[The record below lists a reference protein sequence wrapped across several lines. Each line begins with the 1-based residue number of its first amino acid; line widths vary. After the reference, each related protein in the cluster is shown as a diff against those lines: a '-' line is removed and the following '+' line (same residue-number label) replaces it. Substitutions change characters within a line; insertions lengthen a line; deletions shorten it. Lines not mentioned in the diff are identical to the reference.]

1 MKHNIT
7 PPTRTDRAI
16 LFLRIFIAAV
26 MLLHIIGK
34 MQNYDNVV
42 LTFPSLLDLNR
53 PTSLALSIIFEAA
66 MAAMIAIGIGTRLSA
81 LLMFITSLVTLF
93 DIALQT
99 EGAIST
105 DAAKL
110 QFIYAGIF
118 LTLMISGGGRYSISI
133 GQNVPK
139 S

>member
-34 MQNYDNVV
+34 LQNYDNVV
-42 LTFPSLLDLNR
+42 LAYPSLLGFNR
-53 PTSLALSIIFEAA
+53 STSLALSIIFEGT

-81 LLMFITSLVTLF
+81 LLMFITSLATLF
-93 DIALQT
+93 QIALQA

>member
-42 LTFPSLLDLNR
+42 LTFPSLLDFNR

-93 DIALQT
+93 DIALQA
-99 EGAIST
+99 EGAIYT

>member
-7 PPTRTDRAI
+7 PSTRADRAI

-34 MQNYDNVV
+34 LQNYDNIV
-42 LTFPSLLDLNR
+42 LAYPSLLGFNR
-53 PTSLALSIIFEAA
+53 PTSLALSIIFEGT
-66 MAAMIAIGIGTRLSA
+66 MAAMIAIGIGTRLSS

-93 DIALQT
+93 EIALQND
-99 EGAIST
+99 GAIST
-105 DAAKL
+105 DEAKL

-118 LTLMISGGGRYSISI
+118 LTLVISGGGKYSIIES
-133 GQNVPK
+133 QNVPK

>member
-34 MQNYDNVV
+34 MQNYDNMV
-42 LTFPSLLDLNR
+42 LTFPSLLDFNR

-93 DIALQT
+93 DIALQA

-133 GQNVPK
+133 GQNVLK

>member
-42 LTFPSLLDLNR
+42 LTFPSLLDFNR

-93 DIALQT
+93 DIALQAD
-99 EGAIST
+99 GAIST

>member
-7 PPTRTDRAI
+7 PSTRADRAI

-34 MQNYDNVV
+34 LQNYDNVV
-42 LTFPSLLDLNR
+42 LAYPSLLGFNR
-53 PTSLALSIIFEAA
+53 PTSLALSIIFEGT
-66 MAAMIAIGIGTRLSA
+66 MAAMIAIGIGTRLSS

-93 DIALQT
+93 EIALQSD
-99 EGAIST
+99 GAIST
-105 DAAKL
+105 DEAKM

-118 LTLMISGGGRYSISI
+118 LTLVISGGGKYSIIES
-133 GQNVPK
+133 QNVPK

>member
-42 LTFPSLLDLNR
+42 LTFPSLLDFNR

-93 DIALQT
+93 DIALQAD
-99 EGAIST
+99 GAIST

-118 LTLMISGGGRYSISI
+118 LALMISGGGRYSISI

>member
-34 MQNYDNVV
+34 MQNYDNAV

-93 DIALQT
+93 DIALQA

-133 GQNVPK
+133 GQNVLK

>member
-42 LTFPSLLDLNR
+42 LTFPSLLDFNR

-93 DIALQT
+93 DIALQA

-105 DAAKL
+105 EAAKL

>member
-42 LTFPSLLDLNR
+42 LTFPSLLDFNR

-93 DIALQT
+93 DIALQA

-133 GQNVPK
+133 SQNVPK

>member
-42 LTFPSLLDLNR
+42 LTFPSLLDFNR

-93 DIALQT
+93 DIALQA

-118 LTLMISGGGRYSISI
+118 LTLLISGGGRYSISI

>member
-34 MQNYDNVV
+34 LQNYDNVV
-42 LTFPSLLDLNR
+42 LTFPSLLDFNR

-66 MAAMIAIGIGTRLSA
+66 MAAMIGIGIGTRLSA

-93 DIALQT
+93 DIALQA

>member
-42 LTFPSLLDLNR
+42 LTFPSLLDFNR

-66 MAAMIAIGIGTRLSA
+66 MATMIAIGIGTRLSA

-93 DIALQT
+93 DIALQA

-133 GQNVPK
+133 GQNVLK

>member
-42 LTFPSLLDLNR
+42 LTFPSLLDFNR

-93 DIALQT
+93 DIALQA

>member
-42 LTFPSLLDLNR
+42 LTFPSLLDFNR
-53 PTSLALSIIFEAA
+53 STSLALSIIFEAA

-93 DIALQT
+93 DIALQA

>member
-42 LTFPSLLDLNR
+42 LTFPSLLDFNR

-66 MAAMIAIGIGTRLSA
+66 MAAMIAIGVGTRLSA

-93 DIALQT
+93 DIALQA

>member
-42 LTFPSLLDLNR
+42 LTFPSLLDFNR

-66 MAAMIAIGIGTRLSA
+66 MSAMIAIGIGTRLSA

-93 DIALQT
+93 DIALQA

>member
-42 LTFPSLLDLNR
+42 LSFPSLLDFNR

-93 DIALQT
+93 DIALQA

>member
-42 LTFPSLLDLNR
+42 LTFPSLLDFNR
-53 PTSLALSIIFEAA
+53 PTSLALSIIFEAT
-66 MAAMIAIGIGTRLSA
+66 MAAMIGIGIGTRLSA

-93 DIALQT
+93 DIALQA

>member
-42 LTFPSLLDLNR
+42 LTFPSLLDFNR

-66 MAAMIAIGIGTRLSA
+66 MAAMIAIGICTRLSA

-93 DIALQT
+93 DIALQA

>member
-42 LTFPSLLDLNR
+42 LTFPSLLDFNR

-93 DIALQT
+93 DIALQA

-118 LTLMISGGGRYSISI
+118 LALMISGGGRYSISI

>member
-34 MQNYDNVV
+34 LQNYDNVV
-42 LTFPSLLDLNR
+42 LTFPSLLDFNR

-93 DIALQT
+93 DIALQA

>member
-42 LTFPSLLDLNR
+42 LTFPSLLDFNR

-66 MAAMIAIGIGTRLSA
+66 MAAMIAIGIGTRISA

-93 DIALQT
+93 DIALQADA
-99 EGAIST
+99 AIST

>member
-42 LTFPSLLDLNR
+42 LTFPSLLDFNR
-53 PTSLALSIIFEAA
+53 PTSLALSIIFEGA

-93 DIALQT
+93 DIALQA

>member
-42 LTFPSLLDLNR
+42 LTFPSLLDFNR

-99 EGAIST
+99 EDAIST

>member
-42 LTFPSLLDLNR
+42 LTFPSLLDCNR

-93 DIALQT
+93 DIALQA

>member
-42 LTFPSLLDLNR
+42 LTFPSLLDFNR

-93 DIALQT
+93 DIALQA

-118 LTLMISGGGRYSISI
+118 LTLMISGGGRYSISM

>member
-16 LFLRIFIAAV
+16 LFLRIFIASV

-42 LTFPSLLDLNR
+42 LTFPSLLDFNR

-133 GQNVPK
+133 GQNVLK

>member
-16 LFLRIFIAAV
+16 LFLRIFIAAL

-42 LTFPSLLDLNR
+42 LTFPSLLDFNR

-93 DIALQT
+93 DIALQA

>member
-34 MQNYDNVV
+34 MQNYDNAV
-42 LTFPSLLDLNR
+42 LTFPSLLDFNR
-53 PTSLALSIIFEAA
+53 PTSLALSIIFEAV

>member
-34 MQNYDNVV
+34 MQNYDNIV
-42 LTFPSLLDLNR
+42 LTFPSLLDFNR

-93 DIALQT
+93 DIALQA

>member
-42 LTFPSLLDLNR
+42 LTFPSLLDFNR

-93 DIALQT
+93 DIALQA

-133 GQNVPK
+133 GQNVLK

>member
-34 MQNYDNVV
+34 LQNYDNVV
-42 LTFPSLLDLNR
+42 LTFPSLLDFNR

-66 MAAMIAIGIGTRLSA
+66 MAAKIGIGIGTRLSA

-93 DIALQT
+93 QIALQA
-99 EGAIST
+99 EDAIST

>member
-34 MQNYDNVV
+34 LQNYDNVV
-42 LTFPSLLDLNR
+42 LTFPSLLDFNR

-66 MAAMIAIGIGTRLSA
+66 MAAMIGIGIGTRLSA

-93 DIALQT
+93 QIALQA

>member
-42 LTFPSLLDLNR
+42 LTFPSLLDFNR

-81 LLMFITSLVTLF
+81 LLMFITSVVTLF
-93 DIALQT
+93 DIALQA

>member
-34 MQNYDNVV
+34 LQNYDNVV
-42 LTFPSLLDLNR
+42 LTFPSLLDFNR

-93 DIALQT
+93 QIALQA

>member
-42 LTFPSLLDLNR
+42 LTFPSLLDFNR
-53 PTSLALSIIFEAA
+53 PTSLALSIIFETA
-66 MAAMIAIGIGTRLSA
+66 MAAMIGIGIGTRLSA

-93 DIALQT
+93 DIALQA

>member
-42 LTFPSLLDLNR
+42 LTFPSLLDFNR

-93 DIALQT
+93 DIALQA
-99 EGAIST
+99 ESAIST

>member
-93 DIALQT
+93 DIALQA

-133 GQNVPK
+133 GQNVLK

>member
-34 MQNYDNVV
+34 LQNYDNVV
-42 LTFPSLLDLNR
+42 LTFPSLLDFNR

-93 DIALQT
+93 DIALQA

-133 GQNVPK
+133 GQNVLK